1 MINIPQ
7 QCHLMNLSD
16 DYWSIYKR
24 TMMEIAIDLESIKQ
38 TLEEQ
43 RQNLAAFVDKKQN
56 SQHEMEISN
65 PDQAERAM
73 DSRDKN
79 REKLLLDHVERQL
92 EELNQALNRME
103 GGTYGICTSC
113 GENIQAARLDIMP
126 SAALCIECQRSHDQ
140 K

>member
-1 MINIPQ
+1 
-7 QCHLMNLSD
+7 
-16 DYWSIYKR
+16 
-24 TMMEIAIDLESIKQ
+24 MMESDLDLETIQQ

-43 RQNLAAFVDKKQN
+43 RQNLAAFFDKKQN

-73 DSRDKN
+73 KSRDKN
-79 REKLLLDHVERQL
+79 RETLLLNHVERQL
-92 EELNQALNRME
+92 EDINQALNRME
-103 GGTYGICTSC
+103 RGTYGICTSC